1 VPFRSEQQKRLMYAV
16 ADGKVPSI
24 SKSIGE
30 EFINSSHGMKN
41 LPKVVDDK
49 VEKFNKLKKYMSG
62 CK

>member
-1 VPFRSEQQKRLMYAV
+1 MYAV